1 MPITIEGLPYEII
14 KYISKCKD
22 KELELLK
29 NKVFDEARSR
39 AFEK

>member
-1 MPITIEGLPYEII
+1 MTITIEGLPYTII
-14 KYISKCKD
+14 KYIGKCKD
-22 KELELLK
+22 EELELLK